1 MTLWCIATDQNQKLV
16 ELDEQRHRWLPIMN
30 PIWGIWS
37 SSRAELASRCSSS
50 QSQTWV
56 TCQGSKA
63 YSSKNTF
70 SHLCCLGFQR
80 LPWNTR
86 SRISCYGETVDLLQL
101 VCFNFPTASLRHVS
115 SPPPSHF
122 QFFHTLSCIS
132 SNHINN
138 ALWSIDCYMAAA
150 KTTVS
155 GGNNFGLMTW
165 QLKVDATRLT
175 FCTPLNLAGF
185 TQRDWKS
192 VQPSAWVVL
201 HLPDRITFVLAWD
214 AKETEPKKFTR

>member
-86 SRISCYGETVDLLQL
+86 SRISCYGEMVDLLQL

-122 QFFHTLSCIS
+122 QFLSWETGRKIFYQANPQEIKSISLEDSGPLDMCKRTIDSCIEWRS
-132 SNHINN
+132 WTI
-138 ALWSIDCYMAAA
+138 CY
-150 KTTVS
+150 
-155 GGNNFGLMTW
+155 
-165 QLKVDATRLT
+165 
-175 FCTPLNLAGF
+175 
-185 TQRDWKS
+185 
-192 VQPSAWVVL
+192 
-201 HLPDRITFVLAWD
+201 
-214 AKETEPKKFTR
+214 